1 MRFHVSPG
9 TSVERFVSVIYFR
22 DRVAL
27 FCTGDFA
34 GDLVVFLAAA
44 LVAFFAGEAVF
55 LAAALVAFFAGEAV
69 FLAAALVV
77 FFAGEAVFLAAAPRL
92 AAGDFFA
99 GVALAL
105 ENRMVING

>member
-34 GDLVVFLAAA
+34 GDF
-44 LVAFFAGEAVF
+44 AVF

>member
-69 FLAAALVV
+69 FLAAA
-77 FFAGEAVFLAAAPRL
+77 PRL